1 MLQVLAVLILEIMD
15 EKVKVAHKANAH
27 DKGSHASIGRSI
39 MRFSVLFVLTCVL
52 IPVVMLLRDTR
63 DKKSIAVSIWWLKP
77 AESEILKSMLE
88 EVESRDNL
96 QKKISKWA
104 HQQKTA
110 SKLYSNIF
118 GRGAFCRNSL
128 NLQAL
133 RQHQH
138 YDTKS
143 NPMVWDASIGDR
155 GSTVN
160 IIVSS
165 ASRDRSL
172 LSSDGRR
179 ESSKSRRN
187 NNEIFLSSTSPLMK
201 RVKCRLYDHRSQL
214 LATVTSLNIVDELL
228 IRCPIPYELRQQAT
242 GQDVRLGVKLI
253 WPSAEGGGKDN
264 SVSVRGRGLLTSTG
278 STKNSQQVEDIRVG
292 SNDVFTQ
299 NRSQSFETSH
309 LTTAGAAAGAAAGGG
324 GGKAEGISHTM
335 GKPLYPV
342 CPLAISSRMAY
353 TSAEGWREKILA
365 ASSRVERWSTGRI
378 GGGVGK
384 GQGQGGGIRIHGIHG
399 LHGASLPRS
408 RGNEGDVEEYIDQ
421 GVVGGGE
428 GVEVGTGRARGG
440 PQLES
445 GECNMIQVI

>member
-1 MLQVLAVLILEIMD
+1 MLLVLAVLISEIMD
-15 EKVKVAHKANAH
+15 EKVKVVHKANAH

-39 MRFSVLFVLTCVL
+39 MRFSVLFVFTCVL

-77 AESEILKSMLE
+77 AESEILKSMFE
-88 EVESRDNL
+88 EVEGRDNL

-138 YDTKS
+138 YDSKS

-165 ASRDRSL
+165 SSRDRSL
-172 LSSDGRR
+172 LSTDGRR

-214 LATVTSLNIVDELL
+214 LATVTSFNIVDELL

-253 WPSAEGGGKDN
+253 WPTAEGGGKDN

-278 STKNSQQVEDIRVG
+278 STKSSLQVEDIRVG
-292 SNDVFTQ
+292 SNNVLTQ
-299 NRSQSFETSH
+299 NRSQSFGTSH
-309 LTTAGAAAGAAAGGG
+309 LTAAGAAAAAGGGVGG

-353 TSAEGWREKILA
+353 TSAESWREKIFA
-365 ASSRVERWSTGRI
+365 PSSKVERWSTGGI

-384 GQGQGGGIRIHGIHG
+384 GQGQGQGGGIRIHGIHG
-399 LHGASLPRS
+399 ASLPRS
-408 RGNEGDVEEYIDQ
+408 RGGEGDVDEDADQ
-421 GVVGGGE
+421 GAVGGVK
-428 GVEVGTGRARGG
+428 GVEVGTDRARGG

-445 GECNMIQVI
+445 GECNTIQVI

>member
-1 MLQVLAVLILEIMD
+1 MLLVPAVLISETMD
-15 EKVKVAHKANAH
+15 EKVKVVHKANAH

-52 IPVVMLLRDTR
+52 IPVVMLLRDAR
-63 DKKSIAVSIWWLKP
+63 DKESIAVSIWWLKP
-77 AESEILKSMLE
+77 VESEILKSMLE
-88 EVESRDNL
+88 EVEGRDHL

-104 HQQKTA
+104 HQQKSA

-133 RQHQH
+133 RLHQH
-138 YDTKS
+138 YDSKS

-165 ASRDRSL
+165 APRDRSL
-172 LSSDGRR
+172 LSTDSRR

-214 LATVTSLNIVDELL
+214 LATVTSLSIVDELL
-228 IRCPIPYELRQQAT
+228 IRCPIPYEVRQQAT

-253 WPSAEGGGKDN
+253 WPTAEGRGKGKDN

-278 STKNSQQVEDIRVG
+278 STKSSLQVEDIRVG
-292 SNDVFTQ
+292 SINVFTQ

-309 LTTAGAAAGAAAGGG
+309 LGVGGGG

-353 TSAEGWREKILA
+353 TSAEGWREKIFTQ
-365 ASSRVERWSTGRI
+365 SSRVERWSAGGI

-384 GQGQGGGIRIHGIHG
+384 GQGQGQGQGGGIRI
-399 LHGASLPRS
+399 HGASLPRS
-408 RGNEGDVEEYIDQ
+408 RGSEGDVEEDIDQ

-428 GVEVGTGRARGG
+428 GAEVSTGRARGG

-445 GECNMIQVI
+445 GE